1 VRVAVLNVVGLSPS
15 VFARRKSPAL
25 QAFAQRCG
33 GIRTLE
39 PDFPAVTCTAQ
50 SSMLT
55 GRRPAHHGIV
65 GNGWFDR
72 TLNEVHFWK
81 QSNALVRGPM
91 VWDTLRARAQ
101 EAGRPAP
108 TVANSFWWFN
118 MHSTADVCVTPRP
131 QYRADGRK
139 VPDCWTRPADLRDAL
154 QAELGPFPLFR
165 FWGPAAGI
173 ESTDWIAAAARRV
186 EERFAPTLQ
195 LVYLPHLDYCL
206 QKFGPDDPRID
217 PEIREIDRVFDELE
231 RFFAARGVRVM
242 VVSEYGIA
250 PVSRAEC
257 PNRLLRAAGLL
268 TLRTE
273 NGRELLDAGES
284 RAFAV
289 CDHQAA
295 HVYVRDPADLPAVRA
310 TLERSDGIE
319 ALMDADAQR
328 AAGIHHA
335 RSGELLAVAR
345 PGWWF
350 AYPWW
355 EDDRRAPDWARTV
368 DIHRKPGY
376 DPLELFIDPA
386 LRAPRARIAGKL
398 ALRAAGMRT
407 LLDVVPLDPSLV
419 RGSHGRIER
428 GTPYAPV
435 MIADGV
441 RGGDSGTMPATQV
454 HDAILEAC
462 LA

>member
-1 VRVAVLNVVGLSPS
+1 
-15 VFARRKSPAL
+15 
-25 QAFAQRCG
+25 
-33 GIRTLE
+33 
-39 PDFPAVTCTAQ
+39 
-50 SSMLT
+50 
-55 GRRPAHHGIV
+55 
-65 GNGWFDR
+65 
-72 TLNEVHFWK
+72 
-81 QSNALVRGPM
+81 
-91 VWDTLRARAQ
+91 
-101 EAGRPAP
+101 
-108 TVANSFWWFN
+108 
-118 MHSTADVCVTPRP
+118 
-131 QYRADGRK
+131 
-139 VPDCWTRPADLRDAL
+139 VPDCWTRPAGLRDEL

-173 ESTDWIAAAARRV
+173 ESTDWIAAAARRI

-206 QKFGPDDPRID
+206 QKFGPEDPRID
-217 PEIREIDRVFDELE
+217 PEIREIDRVFGELE

-268 TLRTE
+268 ALRTE
-273 NGRELLDAGES
+273 DGRELLDAGES

-419 RGSHGRIER
+419 RGSHGRVER